1 MRDWLDHRTGFRG
14 ILKDLLEEPLPS
26 GTGWWFVTGSIVM
39 FLLTVQ
45 LVTGVLLA
53 IFYSPSPD
61 HAYDSIRFIMERVTF
76 GRVLRG
82 LHFFGAS
89 FIVIAAVVHMLRVMA
104 LGSYKKPR
112 ELNWVIGVLLLLI
125 ILGFALTGYLLPWD
139 QKAYWATTVTLNIA
153 RSTPLVGNFVSG
165 LLRGGTGLG
174 ALTLMRWYA
183 AHVFLLPACLI
194 AFTVAHIY
202 LLRRHG
208 ISGPVKPVAGP
219 ATPFY
224 PYHAIKD
231 TISIAVVF
239 ALLLTCAVAFNAP
252 LDNVADPTD
261 ATYVPRPE
269 WYFMSLFELLK
280 HFPGRLEPIATIV
293 IPGVVVALLFL
304 LPFIDTRPERA
315 PRQRPVVI
323 GSFIFVFAMITLLT
337 VQGFRTTPSPAAQSP
352 QAIAQ
357 GRARAAGQ
365 TRGPVMVED
374 VFKNVQVLKGIT
386 VDEFMGTMGLMSS
399 SLGLCCND
407 CHPGAGTDKVVW
419 ESDEN
424 PRKVRARE
432 MASMVQAINRDNFNG
447 QQVVT
452 CWTCHRLRLTPVQT
466 PVLDRFYAEAESEL
480 DDQVSKGEGVP
491 SPVQMLDKY
500 LQVLGGADKVMGINT
515 ITGTGKVVAFGSF
528 GGGGNFEYFAQA
540 PDKRAM
546 LSHLPDGESSRTF
559 DGRTGWFAIPL
570 AVVPKYPL
578 TGGELDGARIDAQL
592 AFPAN
597 IAHALSGLRVGPVTE
612 LNGKFV
618 YLLQGNGARGSFVSM
633 YFDMD
638 SGLLLRTIRYTPSKI
653 GKVPTQVDYENWRVV
668 NGIKFPFKW
677 TFTWLDGR
685 DSFDFTDVKFNLPID
700 QSKFGEP
707 VLTPRPAL
715 AQAGR

>member
-1 MRDWLDHRTGFRG
+1 MRDWLDNRTGFRAL
-14 ILKDLLEEPLPS
+14 LKHLVDEPLPN
-26 GTGWWFVTGSIVM
+26 GVGWWFVTGSIVL
-39 FLLTVQ
+39 FLLSVQ
-45 LVTGVLLA
+45 LLTGVLLA

-104 LGSYKKPR
+104 FGSYKKPR
-112 ELNWVIGVLLLLI
+112 ELNWIVGVVLLLI

-153 RSTPLVGNFVSG
+153 RSAPLVGNFVSG
-165 LLRGGTGLG
+165 LLKGGTDLG

-224 PYHAIKD
+224 PYHAIRD
-231 TISIAVVF
+231 TIAIAVVF
-239 ALLLTCAVAFNAP
+239 ALLLTLAVFFNAP
-252 LDNVADPTD
+252 LDPVADPTD
-261 ATYVPRPE
+261 ATYIPRPE

-280 HFPGRLEPIATIV
+280 HFPGRLEPVATII
-293 IPGVVVALLFL
+293 IPGLVVTLLFL
-304 LPFIDTRPERA
+304 LPFLDTRPERA
-315 PRQRPVVI
+315 PSRRPVVI
-323 GSFIFVFAMITLLT
+323 GSFIFVFAMMALLT
-337 VQGFRTTPSPAAQSP
+337 VQGFRTTPAPSSQTP
-352 QAIAQ
+352 QAIAR
-357 GRARAAGQ
+357 GKARAAGVQ
-365 TRGPVMVED
+365 SGPIMVED
-374 VFKNVQVLKGIT
+374 VFKNVQALKGIT
-386 VDEFMGTMGLMSS
+386 VDEFMGTMGLMSA

-407 CHPGAGTDKVVW
+407 CHPGAGTDNVVW

-424 PRKVRARE
+424 PRKVKARE
-432 MASMVQAINRDNFNG
+432 MAFMVQAINRDNFNG
-447 QQVVT
+447 QQEVT
-452 CWTCHRLRLTPVQT
+452 CWTCHRLRLTPLQT
-466 PVLDRFYAEAESEL
+466 PKLDQFYGEAITEL
-480 DDQVSKGEGVP
+480 DDLVPKAEGVP
-491 SPVQMLDKY
+491 SPTQVLDKY
-500 LQVLGGADKVMGINT
+500 LQAIGGADKVMGVTSIAA
-515 ITGTGKVVAFGSF
+515 TGKVVAFGSF

-578 TGGELDGARIDAQL
+578 TGGELDGARLDAQL
-592 AFPAN
+592 SFPAQ
-597 IAHALSGLRVGPVTE
+597 IAHALTGLRVGPIAE
-612 LNGKFV
+612 IDGKEV
-618 YLLQGNGARGSFVSM
+618 YLLQGNGARGSFVSL
-633 YFDMD
+633 YFDRA
-638 SGLLLRTIRYTPSKI
+638 SGLLIRTIRYTPSKI
-653 GKVPTQVDYENWRVV
+653 GKVPTQVDYEDYRDVS
-668 NGIKFPFKW
+668 GIKFPYKW

-685 DSFDFTDVKFNLPID
+685 DSFDFADVKFNVPID
-700 QSKFGEP
+700 GSKFGEP
-707 VLTPRPAL
+707 DLTRA
-715 AQAGR
+715 AR

>member
-82 LHFFGAS
+82 LHIFGAS

-466 PVLDRFYAEAESEL
+466 PVLDRFYAEA
-480 DDQVSKGEGVP
+480 
-491 SPVQMLDKY
+491 
-500 LQVLGGADKVMGINT
+500 
-515 ITGTGKVVAFGSF
+515 
-528 GGGGNFEYFAQA
+528 
-540 PDKRAM
+540 
-546 LSHLPDGESSRTF
+546 
-559 DGRTGWFAIPL
+559 
-570 AVVPKYPL
+570 
-578 TGGELDGARIDAQL
+578 GGELDGARIDAQL